1 MLAPQRERLSAECK
15 SKTDRGERS
24 RPMTAS
30 SRTPKHRNESGLPG
44 RLSAV
49 PTWTA
54 LPLRQGRSPRVDV
67 QVCEGH
73 GCHRGTARDP
83 AGSRA
88 RLVQSRATLPDFV
101 PRCRRS
107 WQKPLSLRTMETPH
121 HATLA
126 LRLPLDQG
134 RKTRFFSFGKEIL
147 TRPPVLCLR
156 GCCFRGDAVPPRL
169 LFLRPLLPFSQLSP
183 TRVLTVEQAAT
194 SLGGL

>member
-1 MLAPQRERLSAECK
+1 MLCLGASASISLTRRVTGCTGLCEDSLGHISLKRLF
-15 SKTDRGERS
+15 
-24 RPMTAS
+24 TACS
-30 SRTPKHRNESGLPG
+30 ESI
-44 RLSAV
+44 A
-49 PTWTA
+49 TKA
-54 LPLRQGRSPRVDV
+54 
-67 QVCEGH
+67 
-73 GCHRGTARDP
+73 GTARDP

-134 RKTRFFSFGKEIL
+134 RKTQFFSFGKEIL